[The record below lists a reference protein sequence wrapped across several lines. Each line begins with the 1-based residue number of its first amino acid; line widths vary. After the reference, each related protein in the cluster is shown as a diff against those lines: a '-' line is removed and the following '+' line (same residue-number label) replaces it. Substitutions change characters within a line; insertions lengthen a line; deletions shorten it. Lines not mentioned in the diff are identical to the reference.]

1 MPSSD
6 APITFDEIL
15 AARERLRPYLVPT
28 PLRRY
33 PLLDEL
39 VGHELEV
46 WVKHENHH
54 PTQSFKI
61 RNGLSAITALSP
73 EERSRGVIGATT
85 GNHGQA
91 LAYAG
96 QLLGVPVAI
105 CVPLGN
111 NPEKNAAIR
120 AMGAELIET
129 GATYDE
135 TVIECDR
142 VCASRGMTLLHSTN
156 NREVIAGAGTMTLE
170 LLEQQPGLD
179 AIIIALGGGSQAVG
193 ALTVAAAIR
202 PAVATYAVCAN
213 GAPAQYDSW
222 KAGRRLTGRP
232 VRTFAEGIATGSA
245 YEMTFDALLAG
256 LRGFVT
262 VSEAELYQAV
272 RDLIRIT
279 HNMPEGAGAG
289 GLAGLRRLAPELAG
303 ARVAIV
309 MCGGNL
315 STEALRAA
323 LNS

>member
-1 MPSSD
+1 MPSAD
-6 APITFDEIL
+6 APITFEEIL

-61 RNGLSAITALSP
+61 RNGLSAITALTP

-105 CVPLGN
+105 CVPVGN

-135 TVIECDR
+135 TVIECGR
-142 VCASRGMTLLHSTN
+142 VCVSRGMKLLHSTN

-193 ALTVAAAIR
+193 ALTVATAIR
-202 PAVATYAVCAN
+202 PAVATYAVCAE
-213 GAPAQYDSW
+213 GARAQYDSW
-222 KAGRRLTGRP
+222 KAGRRLTGLP
-232 VRTFAEGIATGSA
+232 AKTFAEGIATGSA
-245 YEMTFDALLAG
+245 YEMTFDALRAG

-262 VSEAELYQAV
+262 VSDAELYQAV

-279 HNMPEGAGAG
+279 HNIPEGAGAG

-315 STEALRAA
+315 STESLRVA
-323 LNS
+323 LNG

>member
-1 MPSSD
+1 MPPSH
-6 APITFDEIL
+6 APITFDDIL

-105 CVPLGN
+105 CVPVGN

-193 ALTVAAAIR
+193 ALTVAAAMR
-202 PAVATYAVCAN
+202 PAVATYAVCAE

-232 VRTFAEGIATGSA
+232 ARTFAEGIATGSA
-245 YEMTFDALLAG
+245 YEMTFDALRAG

-262 VSEAELYQAV
+262 VSDEELYQAV

-279 HNMPEGAGAG
+279 HNIPEGAGAG
-289 GLAGLRRLAPELAG
+289 GLAGLRKLAKELTG
-303 ARVAIV
+303 ARVAII

-315 STEALRAA
+315 STEALRTA
-323 LNS
+323 LNG